1 MNNYK
6 KNMINNNKIMKNKI
20 IKTNLNL
27 EKNKTDINS
36 KTIKIIN
43 K

>member
-6 KNMINNNKIMKNKI
+6 KNMINYYKIMKNKI